1 MTFIF
6 RCDSAEFI
14 GSGHIRR
21 CLNIAKEIKE
31 RGSAE
36 RDKQIIQVFII
47 PIKYTTYWLYS
58 AFEIYYVMDTPM
70 KESSSFL
77 SQIQKIS
84 WRATTTN

>member
-1 MTFIF
+1 M
-6 RCDSAEFI
+6 DMEE
-14 GSGHIRR
+14 
-21 CLNIAKEIKE
+21 EIKE

-36 RDKQIIQVFII
+36 RDKQIIQVIII